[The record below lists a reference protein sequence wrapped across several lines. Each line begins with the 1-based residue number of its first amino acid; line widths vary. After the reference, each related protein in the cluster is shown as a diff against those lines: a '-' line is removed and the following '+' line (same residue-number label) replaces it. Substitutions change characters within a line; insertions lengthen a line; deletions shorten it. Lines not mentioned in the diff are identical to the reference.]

1 MEDGDYE
8 ALLVSRSV
16 AMFVLGPW
24 CFLCQHRDQDYRV
37 IKCHSSGPA
46 TAGST
51 GDSGANIYGR
61 QLVINWMV
69 AEMPS

>member
-1 MEDGDYE
+1 MRLYWCPGVWQCLCW
-8 ALLVSRSV
+8 ARAVFSLS
-16 AMFVLGPW
+16 APGPGLPSHKVPQLW
-24 CFLCQHRDQDYRV
+24 TGHCT
-37 IKCHSSGPA
+37 

-51 GDSGANIYGR
+51 GDSAANIYGR